1 MCQRSRSKNFST
13 VLGLSSG
20 LFLSLATGTAVA
32 QAPAPDAE
40 ADAPA
45 EAAAPEA
52 AAPEAPAPEP
62 EAKGPGP
69 APEPAA
75 APAGPPGAPPPPPP
89 SLIPDGEA
97 PPGPMAP
104 AFPPA
109 IPNVDFGGRV
119 RTALKFQNMEDP
131 EKLDDVGQILEAD
144 LYMSGQVHRFIKWQ
158 SSVTLSY
165 SGNPGQPSSV
175 SANALDLIARFE
187 PLPEFNVYL
196 GRMIVVVDRFA
207 PSGPWGMDEFFFPGF
222 FPFIAAPALP
232 KAGQTG
238 RDVGATVW
246 GAPFGGYLKYYLGA
260 FNLHDPALNPLLSGR
275 LQANLWSGEPA
286 YYERTTYMGT
296 KDIASVGVGGQYQ
309 KEGSVQPVPVTTPP
323 TVPLTDDYNMVSAD
337 LMVDKNIGDAGT
349 LSVVGAYSKF
359 SGDFQRW
366 DSFVL
371 GSIGYMLPKPIG
383 IGKVRATV
391 RYQRAVDNAD
401 GSDPAT
407 LLDAQLSYNVAAWF
421 SRFQVGFRRS
431 ESYLPGPMG
440 APGLM
445 QPGNAVYVGMTVAD
459 P

>member
-1 MCQRSRSKNFST
+1 MCQRSRSKSFSIA
-13 VLGLSSG
+13 LGLSSG
-20 LFLSLATGTAVA
+20 ILLSTWTSAALAQV
-32 QAPAPDAE
+32 P
-40 ADAPA
+40 PA
-45 EAAAPEA
+45 EGEEA
-52 AAPEAPAPEP
+52 QEGA
-62 EAKGPGP
+62 

-75 APAGPPGAPPPPPP
+75 PPSGPTAEPPSQGPEPAPAAAAPPPQGPPGPPGPPPP

-97 PPGPMAP
+97 PKGPVAP

-119 RTALKFQNMEDP
+119 RAALRFQNLEDP
-131 EKLDDVGQILEAD
+131 EKLDDVGEILEAD

-165 SGNPGQPSSV
+165 SGNPGQAQSAT
-175 SANALDLIARFE
+175 ANALDLIARFE

-222 FPFIAAPALP
+222 FPFIAPPALP

-238 RDVGATVW
+238 RDVGVTVW

-260 FNLHDPALNPLLSGR
+260 FNLHDPALNPLVSGR
-275 LQANLWSGEPA
+275 LQANLWSPEPA
-286 YYERTTYMGT
+286 YYQRTTYMGT
-296 KDIASVGVGGQYQ
+296 KDIASIGIGGQYQ
-309 KEGSVQPVPVTTPP
+309 KEGSVQPVPPTTPP
-323 TVPLTDDYNMVSAD
+323 TVPQTDDYNMVSAD
-337 LMVDKNIGDAGT
+337 LMIDKNIGDAGT
-349 LSVVGAYSKF
+349 LSLVGAYSKF

-366 DSFVL
+366 EDFML
-371 GSIGYMLPKPIG
+371 ASIGYMMPKPIG

-391 RYQRAVDNAD
+391 RYQRAMDQAP

-431 ESYLPGPMG
+431 ESYIAGAMG
-440 APGLM
+440 APGRM

>member
-1 MCQRSRSKNFST
+1 MCQRSRSRSFSI

-20 LFLSLATGTAVA
+20 ILLTTWTSGALA
-32 QAPAPDAE
+32 QAPAGEEPE
-40 ADAPA
+40 PEEPA
-45 EAAAPEA
+45 A
-52 AAPEAPAPEP
+52 EAPAAPPRGPTAEP
-62 EAKGPGP
+62 PSEGP
-69 APEPAA
+69 AAGTALPP
-75 APAGPPGAPPPPPP
+75 GPPGPPPP
-89 SLIPDGEA
+89 SSIPDGEA
-97 PPGPMAP
+97 PAGPVAP

-119 RTALKFQNMEDP
+119 RAALRFQNVEDP
-131 EKLDDVGQILEAD
+131 EKLDDVGEILEAD
-144 LYMSGQVHRFIKWQ
+144 LYMSGQVHRYIKWQ

-165 SGNPGQPSSV
+165 SGNAGQASSV
-175 SANALDLIARFE
+175 NAQALDLIARFE

-222 FPFIAAPALP
+222 FPFIGPPALP

-238 RDVGATVW
+238 RDVGVTVW
-246 GAPFGGYLKYYLGA
+246 GAPFGGHFKYYLGA
-260 FNLHDPALNPLLSGR
+260 FNLHDPTLNPLVSGR

-286 YYERTTYMGT
+286 YYQRTTYMGT
-296 KDIASVGVGGQYQ
+296 KDIASVGIGGQFQ
-309 KEGSVQPVPVTTPP
+309 KEGSVQPVQVTTPP
-323 TVPLTDDYNMVSAD
+323 TIPQTDDYNMVSAD
-337 LMVDKNIGDAGT
+337 LMIDKILGDAGT
-349 LSVVGAYSKF
+349 LSLVGAYSKF

-391 RYQRAVDNAD
+391 RYQQAVDSAD

-407 LLDAQLSYNVAAWF
+407 LLDAQVSYNVAAWF
-421 SRFQVGFRRS
+421 SRFQVGFRRG
-431 ESYLPGPMG
+431 ESFIPGPMG
-440 APGLM
+440 APGRM
-445 QPGNAVYVGMTVAD
+445 QPSNAVYVGMTVAD